1 MDIDLIFVAGIVIGV
16 FSIPAIVSAFSD
28 RRAPRLAAVF
38 VMVSA
43 GMVAYAL
50 QMREEPYVLEKLDDV
65 FISVVAR
72 YLN

>member
-1 MDIDLIFVAGIVIGV
+1 MDIDLIFVAGIVIGA

-28 RRAPRLAAVF
+28 RRVPRMAAIF
-38 VMVSA
+38 VMISA
-43 GMVAYAL
+43 GMVTYAL
-50 QMREEPYVLEKLDDV
+50 HMREEPYVLEKLDDV